1 MRKADKEEIERCRKS
16 VSLSKN
22 DKVIC
27 DSLQVA
33 ERFEKRH
40 DVVIRSIENLCK
52 NMEHET
58 AKLWFQKTMYK
69 SPDNNKSYPMYYMN
83 RDGFSLLVMGFTGKQ
98 ALDWKI
104 KYIKAFNQMESLLRE
119 KTTQTWEETRRTG
132 KLTRQAETDIIK
144 KLVEYAKE
152 QGSTHADMLYMT
164 YSKLANK
171 MAGISNRDL
180 ATCQQLNELSFV
192 EHIILNQILIGMDQ
206 GLPYK
211 EIYKLCKARIEQF
224 REVAYLTAVV
234 KELEKRKIPG
244 N

>member
-1 MRKADKEEIERCRKS
+1 MQELVKIIKNEPFTNSLVIAEGTGNQHESVVRLIKEQLKRIEKFGTIDFSDLKSGKRGRPIKVYKLNEPQATLLITFMDNTDLVADFKTELVHQFYQMRQFIWERQTKEWTQQR
-16 VSLSKN
+16 
-22 DKVIC
+22 
-27 DSLQVA
+27 
-33 ERFEKRH
+33 
-40 DVVIRSIENLCK
+40 
-52 NMEHET
+52 
-58 AKLWFQKTMYK
+58 
-69 SPDNNKSYPMYYMN
+69 
-83 RDGFSLLVMGFTGKQ
+83 
-98 ALDWKI
+98 
-104 KYIKAFNQMESLLRE
+104 NQ
-119 KTTQTWEETRRTG
+119 G
-132 KLTRQAETDIIK
+132 KLIRNAETDTIK